1 MGKKT
6 ARVCKENEQKKT
18 LTHGPAYIV
27 IQSNDLMNSRGSD
40 ECIKL
45 HTGCNQICF
54 ISNGVFFYKSYR
66 SIEIVVH
73 DCNHYKY
80 EIK

>member
-45 HTGCNQICF
+45 HVLDAIKFASSQTVFSF
-54 ISNGVFFYKSYR
+54 ISLIDLLK
-66 SIEIVVH
+66 
-73 DCNHYKY
+73 
-80 EIK
+80 